1 MFLMERRDPC
11 GAWEYA
17 NHKKAALLCS
27 PTQAMEGLGANGMP
41 YLGSSM
47 FAFWSRRASNYNG
60 DGFFSGRRVHHLL
73 FPREGIVPRLADSP
87 LLEVYSCRT
96 GQHTGQSTWHHWT
109 CPVRPVDKL
118 LLFLPPTHSL
128 LQKFRNCLLISA
140 LSGSSHINSPL
151 LKSYPLLGLNHVP
164 PKLIFESLLLMALLG
179 DSIIADDLVGESG
192 ITVV

>member
-1 MFLMERRDPC
+1 MWSLGICKSQESCAFMSSYPGHGGSWSQWDALPWKFKVCFLISQSQQLQ
-11 GAWEYA
+11 WQWI
-17 NHKKAALLCS
+17 LLWK
-27 PTQAMEGLGANGMP
+27 E
-41 YLGSSM
+41 SS
-47 FAFWSRRASNYNG
+47 S
-60 DGFFSGRRVHHLL
+60 HHLL

-109 CPVRPVDKL
+109 CPVHPVDKL

-151 LKSYPLLGLNHVP
+151 LKSYLLLGLNHVP